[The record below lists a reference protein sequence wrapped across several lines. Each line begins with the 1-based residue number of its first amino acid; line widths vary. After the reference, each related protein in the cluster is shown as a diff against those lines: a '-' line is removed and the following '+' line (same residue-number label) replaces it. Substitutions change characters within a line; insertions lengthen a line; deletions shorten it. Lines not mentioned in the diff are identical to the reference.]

1 MGMEGLSTFLGL
13 ITRLLCS
20 LAGVVLFFLFVV
32 RPLLHYLLVN
42 RQIEQQKRRAERE
55 ANAMLNEEPA
65 APASTGVAK
74 SKGHGA
80 DLDSTTQPPER
91 RPGNETR
98 ETLARLAGSSPDKAE
113 ELIKKWAR
121 SE

>member
-42 RQIEQQKRRAERE
+42 RQIEQQKRRAGQE
-55 ANAMLNEEPA
+55 ANAMMSQQPA
-65 APASTGVAK
+65 ASASTGAAN
-74 SKGHGA
+74 SQDNGA
-80 DLDSTTQPPER
+80 DLDSTTPTPER
-91 RPGNETR
+91 RPGNGAR
-98 ETLARLAGSSPDKAE
+98 ETLARLTDSSPDMAE
-113 ELIKKWAR
+113 ELIKKGAR